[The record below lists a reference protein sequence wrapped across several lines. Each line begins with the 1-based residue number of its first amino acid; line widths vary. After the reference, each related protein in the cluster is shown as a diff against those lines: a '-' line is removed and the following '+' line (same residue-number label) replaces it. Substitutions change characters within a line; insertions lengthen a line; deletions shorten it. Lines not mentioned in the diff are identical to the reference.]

1 MTHLTAHREDL
12 MPYAPLQSLP
22 DDIVARARGVR
33 LACFDVDGTLTDGR
47 LFYDHAGNESKAFFV
62 QDGLGLKLL
71 QRAGIEVAMITARA
85 SLSAEQR
92 GRDLGVEVQIGV
104 GDKAVALR
112 ALCARHGIEPA
123 QVAFMGDDL
132 PDLPALAI
140 AGLAVAP
147 ANAHPWIAERVHWL
161 TQARGGHGAVREFC
175 DVLLAAQDRI
185 ETTLAGYGA

>member
-1 MTHLTAHREDL
+1 
-12 MPYAPLQSLP
+12 MPYAPLQRLP
-22 DDIVARARGVR
+22 ADLVARAAGIR

-47 LFYDHAGNESKAFFV
+47 LFYDHLGNESKAFFV

-71 QRAGIEVAMITARA
+71 QRAGIEVVMITARA

-92 GRDLGVEVQIGV
+92 GRDLGIEVQIGV

-112 ALCARHGIEPA
+112 ELCDRLGIALS

-132 PDLPALAI
+132 PDLPALLI

-147 ANAHPWIAERVHWL
+147 ANAHPWIAERVHWR
-161 TQARGGHGAVREFC
+161 TQAAGGQGAVRELC
-175 DVLLAAQDRI
+175 DVLLAAQEQI
-185 ETTLAGYGA
+185 PAVLARYGA

>member
-1 MTHLTAHREDL
+1 MLPFPAPEDL
-12 MPYAPLQSLP
+12 MPYAPLQRLP
-22 DDIVARARGVR
+22 ADLVARAAAVR

-47 LFYDHAGNESKAFFV
+47 LHYDHAGNESKAFFV

-92 GRDLGVEVQIGV
+92 GRDLGIEVQIGV
-104 GDKAVALR
+104 GDKAVAVR
-112 ALCARHGIEPA
+112 ELCARHGIEPS

-132 PDLPALAI
+132 PDLPALLI

-147 ANAHPWIAERVHWL
+147 ANAHPWIAERVHWI
-161 TQARGGHGAVREFC
+161 TTARGGAGAARELC
-175 DVLLAAQDRI
+175 DVLLAAQDKTASVI
-185 ETTLAGYGA
+185 AGYGA